1 MIILFIN
8 NINIKGLYI
17 NYNNKFKLFKIRY
30 YIYEYL

>member
-1 MIILFIN
+1 MLFIN

-17 NYNNKFKLFKIRY
+17 DYNNKLKLFKIRC